1 MTDYKLNVVLL
12 TFKTVLATEF
22 LAVSPIRGYF
32 SRYIHGIFNL
42 TLSLHNG
49 SEQQQV

>member
-1 MTDYKLNVVLL
+1 MTDYKLNCVALFTLKSNCNGNDVEVLFETL
-12 TFKTVLATEF
+12 R
-22 LAVSPIRGYF
+22 IF
-32 SRYIHGIFNL
+32 SNNINNGL